1 MKTILISI
9 WLSMGLALTG
19 CGSGAGQAQEDRE
32 FHTSGSRD
40 ADQRAAQIVAKDEQL
55 KGKQSASDSQSKAEQ
70 RKEAG
75 NPAANPETAKA
86 KDEKKSL
93 YDRLGGEKGITA
105 IVEDF
110 TARALADPRVNWERK
125 GITRGGINFKR
136 NVSIEWKPTEEQ
148 IKTMKTHIAQFLAL
162 ATGGPTKYEG
172 KEMTEAHKALHIT
185 NAEFD
190 AAIGDFKAT
199 LDKLGVAKEEQKEV
213 LAILESTRPQI
224 SEER

>member
-1 MKTILISI
+1 MMI
-9 WLSMGLALTG
+9 GLALAG
-19 CGSGAGQAQEDRE
+19 CGSGAGGQAQEDRE

-40 ADQRAAQIVAKDEQL
+40 ADQRAEQRIAKDEQL
-55 KGKQSASDSQSKAEQ
+55 KGKQEATDAQSKAEQ
-70 RKEAG
+70 KKQDS
-75 NPAANPETAKA
+75 NPAANAQTAKA
-86 KDEKKSL
+86 KEEKKSL
-93 YDRLGGEKGITA
+93 YDRLGGDKGINS

-125 GITRGGINFKR
+125 GVTRGGINFKR
-136 NVSIEWKPTEEQ
+136 NVSVEWKPSEDQ
-148 IKTMKTHIAQFLAL
+148 IKAMKLHIAQFLAL

-172 KEMTEAHKALHIT
+172 REMTEVHKGLHIT

-199 LDKLGVAKEEQKEV
+199 LDKLGVAKEEQKEL